1 MSLLLDVLRKA
12 EEEHTQTG
20 AAHSSTRIEL
30 EPLPE
35 ATHRQAAQS
44 SATAHEPT
52 APDLSPTTA
61 ATPRPPAVPKAP
73 IPEAPAPT
81 LPQQARSARR
91 AWQPICAAALT
102 TGLIS
107 AAWLWLTPSPASLAH
122 ATHAPARLPDLVPEP
137 PASPAPAPAFAPEP
151 EQETAVQPI
160 RTQPIAVMAR
170 AQKPEPRP
178 VIHEPAAEQ
187 EEPVHFLRS
196 TADTAPAAQLITRAH
211 DAYTTGKLPLAQTLY
226 REALAADPANVD
238 ALDGLG
244 AIALRDGHPAEAEA
258 YFRRALLARPHDPVA
273 LAGLSRL
280 HTSDPQQT
288 ETRLKNH
295 LASQPDAPAPH
306 LALAETL
313 ARQQRWAEAQQAW
326 FQAHRLAPHEPDI
339 AYNLAVS
346 LDHLGQ
352 RRPAASYYR
361 KALDLTST
369 QPARFSREHC
379 ETRLKTLQAQEP
391 AP

>member
-12 EEEHTQTG
+12 EEDHSPTG
-20 AAHSSTRIEL
+20 TAPIRPAPSLMRIEL

-35 ATHRQAAQS
+35 ATHQRSAQS
-44 SATAHEPT
+44 SATAPEPIHPDACPPT
-52 APDLSPTTA
+52 AASPH
-61 ATPRPPAVPKAP
+61 PPPA
-73 IPEAPAPT
+73 PEAPAPSS
-81 LPQQARSARR
+81 PPPARPARR

-102 TGLIS
+102 TGLIT
-107 AAWLWLTPSPASLAH
+107 AAWLWLTPEPAALAH
-122 ATHAPARLPDLVPEP
+122 AAPARLPDLAPEP
-137 PASPAPAPAFAPEP
+137 PASPAPTPAFSPEP
-151 EQETAVQPI
+151 AQETTVQPVGK
-160 RTQPIAVMAR
+160 QPVTVMAR

-178 VIHEPAAEQ
+178 VIHEPAAEH
-187 EEPVHFLRS
+187 EESVHFQRG
-196 TADTAPAAQLITRAH
+196 TAHTAPAAQLISRAH
-211 DAYTTGKLPLAQTLY
+211 EAYTASKLPLAQTLY
-226 REALAADPANVD
+226 REALAADPASLD

-244 AIALRDGHPAEAEA
+244 AIALRDGRPAEAEA
-258 YFRRALLARPHDPVA
+258 YFRRALLARPNDPVA

-280 HTSDPQQT
+280 QASDPQQT

-306 LALAETL
+306 VALAETL

-326 FQAHRLAPHEPDI
+326 FQAHRLTPDEPDI

-361 KALDLTST
+361 KALHLADR

-379 ETRLKTLQAQEP
+379 ETRLQTLQTPEP

>member
-1 MSLLLDVLRKA
+1 
-12 EEEHTQTG
+12 
-20 AAHSSTRIEL
+20 
-30 EPLPE
+30 
-35 ATHRQAAQS
+35 
-44 SATAHEPT
+44 
-52 APDLSPTTA
+52 
-61 ATPRPPAVPKAP
+61 
-73 IPEAPAPT
+73 
-81 LPQQARSARR
+81 
-91 AWQPICAAALT
+91 
-102 TGLIS
+102 
-107 AAWLWLTPSPASLAH
+107 
-122 ATHAPARLPDLVPEP
+122 
-137 PASPAPAPAFAPEP
+137 
-151 EQETAVQPI
+151 
-160 RTQPIAVMAR
+160 MAR

-313 ARQQRWAEAQQAW
+313 ARQQRWAEAQHAW

-379 ETRLKTLQAQEP
+379 ETRLKALQAPEP

>member
-12 EEEHTQTG
+12 EEGHPQTG
-20 AAHSSTRIEL
+20 TTPARPAPSLARIEL

-35 ATHRQAAQS
+35 ATHGQAAQS
-44 SATAHEPT
+44 ASTAHEQIPPE
-52 APDLSPTTA
+52 ANPTTA
-61 ATPRPPAVPKAP
+61 ATPRPA
-73 IPEAPAPT
+73 PEAPAPP
-81 LPQQARSARR
+81 LPPARSARR
-91 AWQPICAAALT
+91 AWQPILVAALT

-107 AAWLWLTPSPASLAH
+107 AAWLWLAPEPASLAH
-122 ATHAPARLPDLVPEP
+122 ATPAPARLPDLVPQP
-137 PASPAPAPAFAPEP
+137 PASPAPAFPPEP
-151 EQETAVQPI
+151 EHETAAQPVS
-160 RTQPIAVMAR
+160 TQPATVMAR
-170 AQKPEPRP
+170 AQKPEPRS
-178 VIHEPAAEQ
+178 VIHEPASEH
-187 EEPVHFLRS
+187 EEAVHFQRG
-196 TADTAPAAQLITRAH
+196 TANSAPAAQLTSRAH
-211 DAYTTGKLPLAQTLY
+211 DAYTISKLQLAQTLY
-226 REALAADPANVD
+226 HEALAADPANVD

-244 AIALRDGHPAEAEA
+244 AIALRDGRPAEAEA

-280 HTSDPQQT
+280 QASDPQQT

-361 KALDLTST
+361 KALELADH
-369 QPARFSREHC
+369 QPARFPREHC